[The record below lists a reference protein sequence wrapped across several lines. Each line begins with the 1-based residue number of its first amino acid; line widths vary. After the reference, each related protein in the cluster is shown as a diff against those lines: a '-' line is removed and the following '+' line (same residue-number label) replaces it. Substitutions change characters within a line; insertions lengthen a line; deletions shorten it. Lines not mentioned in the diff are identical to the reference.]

1 MNNIHLRETP
11 ILTELHRD
19 PESKFCPRFQF
30 AIELIGR
37 RWVGAILRVLVA
49 GPARF
54 NELLA
59 AVPGLSDRLLS
70 ERLRELEE
78 HGIVARVVAATRPL
92 RVTYELTPCGRSL
105 EEVVESIGSWAE
117 RWVELPLSS

>member
-1 MNNIHLRETP
+1 MISLHLRSAP
-11 ILTELHRD
+11 VPPDPALHAAGGL
-19 PESKFCPRFQF
+19 SKFCPRFQF

-54 NELLA
+54 NEILT

-78 HGIVARVVAATRPL
+78 QGVVARTVAAERPV
-92 RVTYELTPCGRSL
+92 RVTYELTSCGRSL
-105 EEVVESIGSWAE
+105 EEVVEAVGAWSE
-117 RWVELPLSS
+117 RWVELR